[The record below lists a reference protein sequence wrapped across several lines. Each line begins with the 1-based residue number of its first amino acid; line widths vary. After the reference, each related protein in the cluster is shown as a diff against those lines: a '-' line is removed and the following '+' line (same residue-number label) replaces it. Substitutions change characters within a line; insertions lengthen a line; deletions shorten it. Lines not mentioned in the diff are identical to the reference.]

1 MGVQI
6 ACVVWPDRA
15 EAVRRLR
22 AWEACLDALE
32 GFSSIV
38 EAEAPGVAYVDITS
52 LAPHYP
58 DVETLAQ
65 VLVRTSYAA
74 AKTLPS
80 VGVAASAFAARIAA
94 EGLSPGE
101 VAVWPVGTERERL
114 ASLSVRLLPLDEDT
128 LDSLWQAGLRTLD
141 EVARLPATVIASTF
155 GPTLW
160 RAQRLARGE
169 ALRPLR
175 PRQVILATHRFASCA
190 CTRRSIAASRW
201 LRLAISAAPV
211 SCGLGSRICVMRPTR
226 LANSPTPRRV
236 SLSAILYPPLV
247 EAQLDARRWPR
258 ADALG
263 DNLRIPLSP

>member
-1 MGVQI
+1 MQI

-101 VAVWPVGTERERL
+101 VAVWPVGAERERL
-114 ASLSVRLLPLDEDT
+114 ASLSVRRLPLDDET
-128 LDSLWQAGLRTLD
+128 LDSLWRAGLRTLD
-141 EVARLPATVIASTF
+141 EVDRALALHGVPAGTPNAPARAPGAWDRVDDD
-155 GPTLW
+155 
-160 RAQRLARGE
+160 
-169 ALRPLR
+169 ALLE
-175 PRQVILATHRFASCA
+175 
-190 CTRRSIAASRW
+190 
-201 LRLAISAAPV
+201 SAA
-211 SCGLGSRICVMRPTR
+211 
-226 LANSPTPRRV
+226 
-236 SLSAILYPPLV
+236 
-247 EAQLDARRWPR
+247 
-258 ADALG
+258 
-263 DNLRIPLSP
+263 